1 MPSRL
6 DGAPADLAATASAGI
21 ANAGAVSQYAGGH
34 APQILAAAQEAFITG
49 WQQVMRVD
57 AAVMTVLVLFVLLR
71 GPQSSPALTADPVA
85 GGENGTG
92 DLNAQYDV

>member
-1 MPSRL
+1 
-6 DGAPADLAATASAGI
+6 
-21 ANAGAVSQYAGGH
+21 
-34 APQILAAAQEAFITG
+34 
-49 WQQVMRVD
+49 MRVD